1 MKEIVIVGALIRNY
15 ENKLFLMT
23 SSKWKG
29 YGLPGGKPQLDES
42 EEETLRREVKEE
54 IGIELTDL
62 VKAEEIILPPTDRID
77 GATTFIVKPY
87 YALALSMEIKPN
99 KEVGEYRWYT
109 IEEALRL
116 PLLGPIR
123 KTVEAYSRIF
133 SN

>member
-29 YGLPGGKPQLDES
+29 YGLPGGKPQL
-42 EEETLRREVKEE
+42 VKS
-54 IGIELTDL
+54 
-62 VKAEEIILPPTDRID
+62 EEIILPPTDRID